1 MARAAPVQTVT
12 PTQAHSACLI
22 KELSRGELPSDSV
35 DTQLRLQ
42 LVPLIARKCNHLYLS
57 RGAASRKCEVRLQ
70 VFGEASLQMREKR
83 EIPKMGLKRAS
94 VVGSLA
100 LTDGR
105 RPAVSEW
112 SLRMLGTLGVL
123 PAQAVGT

>member
-1 MARAAPVQTVT
+1 
-12 PTQAHSACLI
+12 
-22 KELSRGELPSDSV
+22 
-35 DTQLRLQ
+35 
-42 LVPLIARKCNHLYLS
+42 
-57 RGAASRKCEVRLQ
+57 
-70 VFGEASLQMREKR
+70 MREKR